1 MGLGKQLTFHLQW
14 IMTIRL
20 HSSKFMVVF
29 FCVFFFGKTRSIK
42 YKPYLEI
49 YHLTTAGS
57 LLDYLNIMAP
67 FLWF

>member
-1 MGLGKQLTFHLQW
+1 
-14 IMTIRL
+14 MTIRL

-49 YHLTTAGS
+49 HHLTTAGS